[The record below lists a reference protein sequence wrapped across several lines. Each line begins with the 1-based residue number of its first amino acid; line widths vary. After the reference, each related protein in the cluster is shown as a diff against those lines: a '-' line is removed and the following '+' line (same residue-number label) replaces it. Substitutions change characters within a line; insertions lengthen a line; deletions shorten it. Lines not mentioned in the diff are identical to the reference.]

1 MAVLEADVQTIEQ
14 AEFIKPVDPAE
25 LQTEYLGSLRRL
37 SLDDYHWLIE
47 RGFFERN
54 PVVTDPVEFIDGYLS

>member
-14 AEFIKPVDPAE
+14 AEFVKPVDPAE

-47 RGFFERN
+47 LRIFRA
-54 PVVTDPVEFIDGYLS
+54 